1 MNISFYVL
9 SESKAQDFLGFI
21 CQLTQTALNKSTQS
35 VLILIND
42 ETLLSTLDEA
52 LWAVDAV
59 SFIPHQRLLD
69 GDTVNSDNK
78 GIETKGTDTDIANHP
93 IDSKSLAPV
102 LLGRYMPADFKG
114 IVLNTT
120 AHPVNTF
127 MAATHNA
134 QPTRVL
140 ELIKPD
146 ASSVQAGRQKYKHY
160 QQLGYELTYFKL

>member
-35 VLILIND
+35 VLILIED
-42 ETLLSTLDEA
+42 ESLLSTLDEA
-52 LWAVDAV
+52 LWSQEVS

-69 GDTVNSDNK
+69 ADKTSS
-78 GIETKGTDTDIANHP
+78 ISQQA
-93 IDSKSLAPV
+93 LAPV
-102 LLGRYMPADFKG
+102 LLGNHMPADFKG

-120 AHPVNTF
+120 AHPVNRF

-134 QPTRVL
+134 HPTRIL

-146 ASSVQAGRQKYKHY
+146 PSSVQEGRNKYKSY
-160 QQLGYELTYFKL
+160 QQLGYELTHFKV

>member
-9 SESKAQDFLGFI
+9 SESKAQDFLGFV

-35 VLILIND
+35 VLILIED
-42 ETLLSTLDEA
+42 EALLSTFDEA
-52 LWAVDAV
+52 LWTVDAV

-69 GDTVNSDNK
+69 IDANS
-78 GIETKGTDTDIANHP
+78 ANDP
-93 IDSKSLAPV
+93 INNNVSAPV
-102 LLGRYMPADFKG
+102 LLGSYMPAEFKG

-120 AHPVNTF
+120 SHPINRF

-134 QPTRVL
+134 HPTRVL

-146 ASSVQAGRQKYKHY
+146 PSSVQEGRHKYKSY
-160 QQLGYELTYFKL
+160 QQLGYELTHFKV

>member
-9 SESKAQDFLGFI
+9 SESKAQDFLGFV

-35 VLILIND
+35 VLILIED
-42 ETLLSTLDEA
+42 EALLSTFDEA

-69 GDTVNSDNK
+69 IDANATSVNHSINNK
-78 GIETKGTDTDIANHP
+78 V
-93 IDSKSLAPV
+93 SAPV
-102 LLGRYMPADFKG
+102 LLGSYMPAEFKG

-120 AHPVNTF
+120 PHPINRF

-134 QPTRVL
+134 HPIRVL

-146 ASSVQAGRQKYKHY
+146 SSSVQEGRHKYKSY
-160 QQLGYELTYFKL
+160 QQLGYELTHFKV

>member
-1 MNISFYVL
+1 MKVSFYVL

-35 VLILIND
+35 LLILIDSDD
-42 ETLLSTLDEA
+42 ELLSTLDEA
-52 LWAVDAV
+52 LWAHDAT

-69 GDTVNSDNK
+69 AT
-78 GIETKGTDTDIANHP
+78 IADTDDVNETVDAPVKNET
-93 IDSKSLAPV
+93 LAPV
-102 LLGRYMPADFKG
+102 LLGNYMPADFKG

-120 AHPVNTF
+120 IHPVNRF
-127 MAATHNA
+127 MAATNNA

-146 ASSVQAGRQKYKHY
+146 PESTQEGRHKYKAY
-160 QQLGYELTYFKL
+160 QQLGYELTHFKV

>member
-21 CQLTQTALNKSTQS
+21 CQLSQTALNKSTQS
-35 VLILIND
+35 VLILIDD
-42 ETLLSTLDEA
+42 EALLSTLDDA
-52 LWAVDAV
+52 LWAQEVS

-69 GDTVNSDNK
+69 ADTNVTNSP
-78 GIETKGTDTDIANHP
+78 INHQA
-93 IDSKSLAPV
+93 LAPV
-102 LLGRYMPADFKG
+102 LLGDHMPADFKG

-120 AHPVNTF
+120 AHPVNRF

-134 QPTRVL
+134 HPTRIL

-146 ASSVQAGRQKYKHY
+146 ANSVQEGRHKYKSY
-160 QQLGYELTYFKL
+160 QQLGYELTHFKV